1 MKTIKNTVIKL
12 IILILVFCGV
22 IAGYFFLNH
31 REPVSSAE
39 NLDTATLPIVTMHY
53 GELEFNALHGY
64 TSQME
69 AQYMRDVITPLESTR
84 QLPITIYKYDNN
96 IAGISY
102 EVRSLD
108 TTRLIESVDLEQ
120 WEVSETSAAATLDI
134 SPIPDK
140 DTEYLLI
147 IKLTTE
153 KHGVIYYYTRIMEQ
167 TTCEII
173 QQLNYVNDFSR
184 STLDA
189 DSFENYIGNLEIN
202 PSRDNTNLA
211 DVDLT
216 SSFNNLTWG
225 NLTVE
230 RVSEPVVSVTEIT
243 GDTSCFLLKYKVRAK
258 NSYDTY
264 QYYDVTEF
272 FRVKIGINT
281 TYMYVYDRTLEQLFD
296 PTTQNISSTRI
307 NLGLDSDLDVKYKSN
322 KTGSFV
328 SFIKNG
334 SLWTM
339 DMKQNRIISVFSFED
354 MEDGDLRMEYDQYDI
369 DIISVDDDGNTL
381 FLLYGYMEKGAHE
394 GQVGVALYKYIYED
408 NTVKELVFIPST
420 KPYSLLK
427 DSVGKFAYITENDI
441 LYFMI
446 GDSIYTVTM
455 DSNEYMQLAT
465 NLQSENYAINS
476 DNTILAWHE
485 NTSVYSADTIRV
497 IDVEGHKD
505 YVITADEGEYIKVLG
520 FIENDLIYG
529 AAKASDV
536 TTDSSGNTLFPMY
549 KINIRLYDDSGDT
562 DSSSA
567 TTSNTD
573 SDNTNGSADI
583 KLETYQKDGVYI
595 KSVSVSNN
603 ILTLE
608 RLSRSE
614 DGSFAAIEDDKL
626 VNRTAENKALITID
640 TITTDLKKKEL
651 VLNFAYTVTSSNE
664 LMLVSTETFSF
675 TSANKLRLNNGTVAD
690 NNYLVYAY
698 GVLYDKFSDIRSA
711 IECADKNYGM
721 VVGPS
726 GNIAWTKITKPDLA
740 KLTDTA
746 TLVNKQYASLEAILA
761 DTDYEIYNLTGTS
774 MANVLY
780 FGAVDIPVITY
791 IDNLGYVIIS
801 AYSSY
806 LGVVDTFAF
815 TSLSTGEITKM
826 SYSEGVAKV
835 QAAGNV
841 FIVLKDVED

>member
-1 MKTIKNTVIKL
+1 MKAIKNTIIK
-12 IILILVFCGV
+12 IIVLILVFGGV
-22 IAGYFFLNH
+22 IAGYFILTH
-31 REPVSSAE
+31 KEPVSPAE
-39 NLDTATLPIVTMHY
+39 NLDVATLPIITMHY
-53 GELEFNALHGY
+53 DSLEFNALHGY

-69 AQYMRDVITPLESTR
+69 AQYMRDVITPLDSTR
-84 QLPITIYKYDNN
+84 QLPITIYRYDNN

-108 TTRLIESVDLEQ
+108 TSRLIESVDLDH
-120 WEVSETSAAATLDI
+120 WDADDTSSNAVLDI

-140 DTEYLLI
+140 NTEYLLI
-147 IKLTTE
+147 IRLTTE
-153 KHGVIYYYTRIMEQ
+153 KHGSIYYYTRIMEQ
-167 TTCEII
+167 TECEII
-173 QQLNYVNDFSR
+173 PQLNYVNGFSK
-184 STLDA
+184 STLD
-189 DSFENYIGNLEIN
+189 DVSFENYIGNLEIN

-225 NLTVE
+225 NLSVE
-230 RVSEPVVSVTEIT
+230 RVSEPVVSITEIT

-258 NSYDTY
+258 NNYDTY
-264 QYYDVTEF
+264 QYYNVTEF

-281 TYMYVYDRTLEQLFD
+281 TYMYVYDRTVEQLFD

-307 NLGLDSDLDVKYKSN
+307 NLGLDSDLDIKYKSN
-322 KTGSFV
+322 STGSFV
-328 SFIKNG
+328 SFVKNG

-339 DMKQNRIISVFSFED
+339 DMKQNQIISLFSFED
-354 MEDGDLRMEYDQYDI
+354 MKDGDLRMEYDQFDI
-369 DIISVDDDGNTL
+369 DIISTDDDGNTL

-394 GQVGVALYKYIYED
+394 GQVGVALYKYIYKD

-465 NLQSENYAINS
+465 NLQSGNYIINS
-476 DNTILAWHE
+476 DNNILAWHE
-485 NTSVYSADTIRV
+485 NTSIYSADTIRV

-505 YVITADEGEYIKVLG
+505 YVISAGEGEYVKVLG

-529 AAKASDV
+529 VAKAADV
-536 TTDSSGNTLFPMY
+536 TTDSNGNTVFPMY
-549 KINIRLYDDSGDT
+549 KIIIRLYDDNDDKET
-562 DSSSA
+562 A
-567 TTSNTD
+567 TTTSA
-573 SDNTNGSADI
+573 DNTSPDI
-583 KLETYQKDGVYI
+583 KLETYQKDGIYI
-595 KSVSVSNN
+595 SSVSVSNN
-603 ILTLE
+603 ILS
-608 RLSRSE
+608 LSRLTRGE
-614 DGSFAAIEDDKL
+614 DGSFIPIEDDKL
-626 VNRTAENKALITID
+626 VNRTAENKALITLD

-651 VLNFAYTVTSSNE
+651 ILNFAYTVTSSNE
-664 LMLVSTETFSF
+664 LKLVSTESFSF

-690 NNYLVYAY
+690 NDYLVYAY
-698 GVLYDKFSDIRSA
+698 GVLYDKFSDLKSA
-711 IECADKNYGM
+711 IECANTNYGM
-721 VVGPS
+721 VIEPS
-726 GNIAWTKITKPDLA
+726 GNVAWAKITKPDLA

-746 TLVNKQYASLEAILA
+746 TLVNKNYGSLEAILA
-761 DTDYEIYNLTGTS
+761 DTDNYEIYNLTGTAMS
-774 MANVLY
+774 NVLY
-780 FGAVDIPVITY
+780 YGAVDIPVITY
-791 IDNLGYVIIS
+791 IDELGYVIIS

-826 SYSEGVAKV
+826 SYSEGVAIV
-835 QAAGNV
+835 QNSGNL
-841 FIVLKDVED
+841 FIVLKPVETN